1 MTAATR
7 HARRWRKV
15 AAGAAGATPKR
26 WLLLA
31 LLLGGVLAALVFPP
45 AAWLA
50 QLVASATSQRVL
62 LADAQGTVWQ
72 GDAVLVLG
80 GGDGSRAAVALP
92 GRLTWQLSWVGTG
105 FALRARQ
112 DCCLNDNF
120 RLLVEPGFGR
130 MRLSLQ
136 PTTPSTPTTPTTPTT
151 AGTALPSALGQWPTA
166 WLAGLGAPWNTLQ
179 LGGVMRLHST
189 GWVLDSAQGR
199 HAFTGHAELAVEG
212 LSSRL
217 STLPLLGNYKL
228 TVDGQPQAGN
238 SAALA
243 LSTQQGPLLLNG
255 TGQFGGAMGSSANT
269 LRFRGEARAAPEAEN
284 ALNNLLNVIGR
295 RQGAVSVLSIG

>member
-1 MTAATR
+1 MTAATQ
-7 HARRWRKV
+7 HARRWREV

-31 LLLGGVLAALVFPP
+31 CLLGGVLAALVFPP

-105 FALRARQ
+105 FALRAHQ

-136 PTTPSTPTTPTTPTT
+136 PTRSTSSTT
-151 AGTALPSALGQWPTA
+151 AATAATALPSALGQWPTA
-166 WLAGLGAPWNTLQ
+166 WLSGLGAPWNTLQ

-217 STLPLLGNYKL
+217 STLPLLGNFKL

-243 LSTQQGPLLLNG
+243 LSTQQGPLLLSG
-255 TGQFGGAMGSSANT
+255 TGQFGGAMGGSANT